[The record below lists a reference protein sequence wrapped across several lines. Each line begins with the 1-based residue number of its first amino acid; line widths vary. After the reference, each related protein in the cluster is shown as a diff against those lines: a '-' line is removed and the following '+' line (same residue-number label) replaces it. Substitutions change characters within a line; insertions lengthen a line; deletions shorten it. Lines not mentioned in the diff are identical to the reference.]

1 METTIRRL
9 NDQIYTLGT
18 GVIAFAA
25 WTLLKFTL
33 YCTVYQN
40 ALIQEMN
47 VALPMDNKVLQVTII
62 AVWVIMFLDAMFQ
75 CLIGFS
81 ARADGKGKRKSVFY
95 LVLIGLRL
103 LYFVPAVF
111 AEAKSFITVQT
122 GSLYA
127 VITLFIDGTSLV
139 IMVELLVCAVRVRI
153 LRKRQREVPHE
164 S

>member
-18 GVIAFAA
+18 GIIAFAA

-33 YCTVYQN
+33 YCTVYQKN
-40 ALIQEMN
+40 LVAEMN
-47 VALPMDNKVLQVTII
+47 VDLPMDDRVLQVTII
-62 AVWVIMFLDAMFQ
+62 IVWIIMFLDALFQ

-81 ARADGKGKRKSVFY
+81 ARADGRGKRKSVFY

-103 LYFVPAVF
+103 LYFIPAVL
-111 AEAKSFITVQT
+111 AEAKSFITVET
-122 GSLYA
+122 GLLYA
-127 VITLFIDGTSLV
+127 VITLFIDGTSIVLL
-139 IMVELLVCAVRVRI
+139 VELLVCAVRVRVM
-153 LRKRQREVPHE
+153 RKRLKEVPHE

>member
-9 NDQIYTLGT
+9 NDHIYTLGT

-40 ALIQEMN
+40 VLMEEMR
-47 VALPMDNKVLQVTII
+47 VDLPADSSVLQVTII
-62 AVWVIMFLDAMFQ
+62 AVWIIVFLDALFQ

-81 ARADGKGKRKSVFY
+81 ARADGKGRRKSVFY
-95 LVLIGLRL
+95 IVLIGLRL
-103 LYFVPAVF
+103 LFFVPIVL
-111 AEAKSFITVQT
+111 AEAQSFVTVQT
-122 GSLYA
+122 GVLYA
-127 VITLFIDGTSLV
+127 IITLFIDGTSLV

>member
-9 NDQIYTLGT
+9 NDHIYTLGT

-40 ALIQEMN
+40 VLVEEMR
-47 VALPMDNKVLQVTII
+47 VDLPADSSVLQVTII
-62 AVWVIMFLDAMFQ
+62 AVWIIVFLDALFQ

-81 ARADGKGKRKSVFY
+81 ARF
-95 LVLIGLRL
+95 
-103 LYFVPAVF
+103 FVPIVL
-111 AEAKSFITVQT
+111 AEAQSFVTVQT
-122 GSLYA
+122 GVLYA
-127 VITLFIDGTSLV
+127 IITLFIDGTSLV

>member
-9 NDQIYTLGT
+9 NDHIYTLGT

-40 ALIQEMN
+40 VLVEEMR
-47 VALPMDNKVLQVTII
+47 VDLPADSSVLQVTII
-62 AVWVIMFLDAMFQ
+62 AVWIIVFLDALFQ

-81 ARADGKGKRKSVFY
+81 ARADGKGRRKSVFY
-95 LVLIGLRL
+95 IVLIGL
-103 LYFVPAVF
+103 FV
-111 AEAKSFITVQT
+111 TVQT
-122 GSLYA
+122 GVLYA
-127 VITLFIDGTSLV
+127 IITLFIDGTSLV

>member
-40 ALIQEMN
+40 VLVEEMR
-47 VALPMDNKVLQVTII
+47 VDLPADSSVLQVTII
-62 AVWVIMFLDAMFQ
+62 AVWIIVFLDALFQ

-81 ARADGKGKRKSVFY
+81 ARADGKV
-95 LVLIGLRL
+95 IGLRL
-103 LYFVPAVF
+103 LFFVPIVL
-111 AEAKSFITVQT
+111 AEAQSFVTVQT
-122 GSLYA
+122 GVLYA
-127 VITLFIDGTSLV
+127 IITLFIDGTSLV